1 MMSLSRSEGVSAW
14 LRDILYV
21 LKDAGPLMIAEILP
35 SIASIVDI
43 FFVSYLGDQ
52 AVAAVG
58 VGGQVSWLLGVLLV
72 VFYVGALVTVSQALG
87 ANQRE
92 KAERIASETLTIT
105 LLFALGLTL
114 VGIYAAYPIS
124 LYLAHDLSVA
134 RLAKDYLYARFVGL
148 PGLAALFVLDAV
160 YRAAGSNKDILAS
173 SLVASLTNA
182 VLDPVLIYAL
192 DMGVTG
198 AGYATAIA
206 NYAGA
211 LYLLV
216 FMRKSTGLKAE
227 LVRPSSSA
235 FLAIRVGVPT
245 GLERLFFSLGH
256 TLYMEAVARCGTDAL
271 AAHTIGIRVESLAFM
286 PAFALSTYASSIV
299 GNHVGAGRLGKAK
312 KAGWQAAKAAAAFM
326 TLMMTILILVAPFAG
341 RALASTT
348 EVAQLAAIY
357 LWLAAITEPP
367 LGILM
372 VISGAIRG
380 AGNTTIPTLLN
391 LAGLYLFR
399 VLPAQ
404 FIVGRVSIE
413 LVPCPVLAW
422 IIMDIDVTLR
432 GAVFAIVYAKYF
444 MRLAKRLV

>member
-1 MMSLSRSEGVSAW
+1 MDLPRGKGVSVW

-21 LKDAGPLMIAEILP
+21 LRDAAPLMIAEILP
-35 SIASIVDI
+35 SVASIVDI
-43 FFVSYLGDQ
+43 FFVSFLGDQ

-87 ANQRE
+87 AGQKD
-92 KAERIASETLTIT
+92 KAKHIASETLSAT
-105 LLFALGLTL
+105 LLFAIGLAV
-114 VGIYAAYPIS
+114 VGVYAAYPIS
-124 LYLAHDLSVA
+124 LYLAHDQSVA
-134 RLAKDYLYARFVGL
+134 LLAKDYLYARFAGL

-160 YRAAGSNKDILAS
+160 YRAAGANKDILAS
-173 SLVASLTNA
+173 SLVASATNA
-182 VLDPVLIYAL
+182 VLDPILIYVL
-192 DMGVTG
+192 GMGVTG

-206 NYAGA
+206 NYTGA
-211 LYLLV
+211 LYLLA
-216 FMRKSTGLKAE
+216 FMKKSTGLKAE
-227 LVRPSSSA
+227 LVKPSSNA

-299 GNHVGAGRLGKAK
+299 GNHVGAGRLGEAK

-326 TLMMTILILVAPFAG
+326 ALMMTILILVAPFAG
-341 RALASTT
+341 RALASST

-367 LGILM
+367 LGVLM

-404 FIVGRVSIE
+404 FIVGRTSIE
-413 LVPCPVLAW
+413 LVSCPVLAW
-422 IIMDIDVTLR
+422 IIMDIDVALR

-444 MRLAKRLV
+444 MRLVKRLV